1 MVKWTVRIVGI
12 LVLILGG
19 LFWWL
24 MLSGSTATKSAPG
37 VFDLA
42 DWQSKASAPA
52 EQLPTSIRILEVG
65 RDTAPPFAAQAGRFG
80 APVAMSYNVVAINY
94 PDRQIIIGGAVDRPT
109 AEGMALSKTEWR
121 FSDAAYTELTTAMIE
136 AEQVLMT
143 HEHLDHVMAI
153 SRHPDAEALA
163 PNLVLNDPQI
173 EALPLF
179 ADGELAPALTALQSG
194 LSGRVE
200 TIAPGVVIVPA
211 AGHTPGSQMVFI
223 TLQSGEE
230 ILLIG
235 DIVWNMGAIE
245 ALKTRPVL
253 TQYMVFRPNYEDRS
267 AIKQQVRALHDMMA
281 DNPELMVLPAH
292 DREWLMA
299 AAETDGIE
307 FQPVE

>member
-37 VFDLA
+37 VFDHA

-52 EQLPTSIRILEVG
+52 DQLPTSIRILEVG

-80 APVAMSYNVVAINY
+80 APVAMSYNAVAINY

-109 AEGMALSKTEWR
+109 AEGMALSETEWR

-136 AEQVLMT
+136 AEHVLMT

-153 SRHPDAEALA
+153 SRHPDAAALA
-163 PNLVLNDPQI
+163 PNLVLNAPQI

-179 ADGELAPALTALQSG
+179 ADGELAPALISLQSG

-223 TLQSGEE
+223 TLQSGDE

-253 TQYMVFRPNYEDRS
+253 TQYMVFRPNYEDRA

-281 DNPELMVLPAH
+281 DNPELIVLPAH

-307 FQPVE
+307 FQPAE

>member
-1 MVKWTVRIVGI
+1 MVKWTVRFFGA
-12 LVLILGG
+12 LVLVLGI

-24 MLSGSTATKSAPG
+24 LLSGSTASKTAPG

-42 DWQSKASAPA
+42 DWRSKASAPA
-52 EQLPTSIRILEVG
+52 DQLPTSLRILEIG

-80 APVAMSYNVVAINY
+80 APVAMSYNAAVIDY
-94 PDRQIIIGGAVDRPT
+94 PDRQIVIGGAVDRPT

-121 FSDAAYTELTTAMIE
+121 FSDAAYDEMTAAMLS

-153 SRHPDAEALA
+153 ARHPDPDALA
-163 PNLVLNDPQI
+163 PNLVLNAPQI

-179 ADGELAPALTALQSG
+179 ADGTLAPVLTALPSG
-194 LSGRVE
+194 LSGDVE
-200 TIAPGVVIVPA
+200 TIAPGLVVVPA
-211 AGHTPGSQMVFI
+211 AGHTPGSQMIFI
-223 TLQSGEE
+223 SLQNGEE

-253 TQYMVFRPNYEDRS
+253 TQYMVFRPNYEDRA

-281 DNPELMVLPAH
+281 DNPDLTVLPAH
-292 DREWLMA
+292 DRDWLIA
-299 AAETDGIE
+299 SAETDGIV
-307 FQPVE
+307 FQAVE

>member
-52 EQLPTSIRILEVG
+52 DQLPTSIRILEVG

-80 APVAMSYNVVAINY
+80 APVAMSYNAVAINY

-109 AEGMALSKTEWR
+109 AEGMALSETEWR

-136 AEQVLMT
+136 AEHVLMT

-163 PNLVLNDPQI
+163 PNLVLNAPQI

-179 ADGELAPALTALQSG
+179 ADGEPAPALTSLQSG

-223 TLQSGEE
+223 TLQSGDE

-281 DNPELMVLPAH
+281 DNPELIVLPAH

-299 AAETDGIE
+299 AAKTDGIE
-307 FQPVE
+307 FQPAE

>member
-12 LVLILGG
+12 LMVILGG

-24 MLSGSTATKSAPG
+24 MLSGSTAVKSAPG

-42 DWQSKASAPA
+42 DWQSKASAPV

-80 APVAMSYNVVAINY
+80 APVAMSYNAVAINY
-94 PDRQIIIGGAVDRPT
+94 PDRQIIIGGAVDRQT

-121 FSDAAYTELTTAMIE
+121 FSDAAYTELTSAMID

-153 SRHPDAEALA
+153 ARHPDADALA
-163 PNLVLNDPQI
+163 PNLVLNAPQI

-179 ADGELAPALTALQSG
+179 ADGELAPALISLQSG

-223 TLQSGEE
+223 TLQGGAE

-235 DIVWNMGAIE
+235 DIVWNMGAIQ

-253 TQYMVFRPNYEDRS
+253 TQYMVFRPNYEDRA

-281 DNPELMVLPAH
+281 DNLELIVLPAH
-292 DREWLMA
+292 DREWLVA

-307 FQPVE
+307 FQPAE

>member
-12 LVLILGG
+12 LAVILGV

-24 MLSGSTATKSAPG
+24 MLSGSNASKSAPG

-42 DWQSKASAPA
+42 DWQSKASAPS
-52 EQLPTSIRILEVG
+52 EQLPTSIRVVEIG

-80 APVAMSYNVVAINY
+80 APVAMSYNAVEINY
-94 PDRQIIIGGAVDRPT
+94 PDRQIIIGGAVDRAT
-109 AEGMALSKTEWR
+109 AEGMQLSKTEWR
-121 FSDAAYTELTTAMIE
+121 FSDAAYAELTTAMLA

-153 SRHPDAEALA
+153 ARHPDADALA
-163 PNLVLNDPQI
+163 PNLILNAPQI
-173 EALPLF
+173 GALPMF
-179 ADGELAPALTALQSG
+179 ADGALAPALTALQPG
-194 LSGRVE
+194 LSGDVE

-223 TLQSGEE
+223 TLQNGEE

-253 TQYMVFRPNYEDRS
+253 TQYMVFRPNYEDRA

-281 DNPELMVLPAH
+281 DNPDLTVLPAH
-292 DREWLMA
+292 DRDWLIA
-299 AAETDGIE
+299 AAATDGIA
-307 FQPVE
+307 FQPAE

>member
-12 LVLILGG
+12 LVLIFGG

-52 EQLPTSIRILEVG
+52 DQLPTSIRILEVG

-80 APVAMSYNVVAINY
+80 APVAMSYNAVAINY
-94 PDRQIIIGGAVDRPT
+94 PDRQIVIGGAVDRPT

-136 AEQVLMT
+136 AEHVLMT

-163 PNLVLNDPQI
+163 PNLVLNTPQI

-179 ADGELAPALTALQSG
+179 ADGELAPALTSLQSG

-223 TLQSGEE
+223 TLQSGDE

-281 DNPELMVLPAH
+281 DNPELIVLPAH

-299 AAETDGIE
+299 AAKTDGIE

>member
-1 MVKWTVRIVGI
+1 MAKWTVRIVGI
-12 LVLILGG
+12 LMVILGG

-24 MLSGSTATKSAPG
+24 LLSGSTAVKSAPG

-42 DWQSKASAPA
+42 DWQSKASAPV

-80 APVAMSYNVVAINY
+80 APVAMSYNAVAINY
-94 PDRQIIIGGAVDRPT
+94 PDRQIIIGGAVDRQT

-121 FSDAAYTELTTAMIE
+121 FSDAAYTELTSAMID

-153 SRHPDAEALA
+153 ARHPDADALA
-163 PNLVLNDPQI
+163 PNLVLNAPQI

-179 ADGELAPALTALQSG
+179 ADGELAPALISLQSG

-223 TLQSGEE
+223 TLQGGAE

-235 DIVWNMGAIE
+235 DIVWNMGAIQ

-253 TQYMVFRPNYEDRS
+253 TQYMVFRPNYEDRA

-281 DNPELMVLPAH
+281 DNPELIVLPAH
-292 DREWLMA
+292 DREWLVA
-299 AAETDGIE
+299 AAETDRIE
-307 FQPVE
+307 FQPAE

>member
-12 LVLILGG
+12 LVVILGG

-52 EQLPTSIRILEVG
+52 DQLPTSIRILEVG

-80 APVAMSYNVVAINY
+80 APVAMSYNAVAIDY
-94 PDRQIIIGGAVDRPT
+94 LDRQIIIGGAVDRPT

-121 FSDAAYTELTTAMIE
+121 FSDAAYTELTTAMID

-163 PNLVLNDPQI
+163 PNLVLNASQI

-200 TIAPGVVIVPA
+200 TIAPGAVIVPA

-253 TQYMVFRPNYEDRS
+253 TQYMVFRPNYEDRA

-281 DNPELMVLPAH
+281 DNPELIVLPAH

>member
-52 EQLPTSIRILEVG
+52 DQLPTSIRILEVG

-80 APVAMSYNVVAINY
+80 APVAMSYNAVAINY

-109 AEGMALSKTEWR
+109 AEGMALSETEWR

-136 AEQVLMT
+136 AEHVLMT

-163 PNLVLNDPQI
+163 PNLVLNAPQI

-179 ADGELAPALTALQSG
+179 ADGELAPALTSLQSG

-200 TIAPGVVIVPA
+200 TIAPGVVIVPS

-223 TLQSGEE
+223 TLQSGDE

-253 TQYMVFRPNYEDRS
+253 TQYMVFRPNYEDRA

-281 DNPELMVLPAH
+281 DNPELIVLPAH

-299 AAETDGIE
+299 AAKTDGIE
-307 FQPVE
+307 FQPAE

>member
-24 MLSGSTATKSAPG
+24 MLSGSSAVKSAPG

-52 EQLPTSIRILEVG
+52 DQLPTSIRILEVG

-80 APVAMSYNVVAINY
+80 APVAMSYNAVAINY

-109 AEGMALSKTEWR
+109 AEGMALSETEWR
-121 FSDAAYTELTTAMIE
+121 FSDAAYTELTTAMTE

-163 PNLVLNDPQI
+163 PNLVLNAPQI

-179 ADGELAPALTALQSG
+179 ADGELAPALTSLQSG

-281 DNPELMVLPAH
+281 DNPELIVLPAH

-299 AAETDGIE
+299 AAKTDGIE